1 MAAWCCRDP
10 TPSEENATIVS
21 IPGRKSGR
29 TGAVMKLKIT
39 VHGVAYEVDVEV
51 LDAKDEMHGA
61 ASPLPPAPTAA
72 PAAPASAG
80 PVAVA
85 APVAG
90 PGSAAPPLGGT
101 GGVASPIAGTVLEV
115 KVKVGDKVEQ
125 GQTLL
130 VIEAM
135 KMETAIAAPG
145 VGQIKAVLVAAGD
158 AVRENQTL
166 VDFV

>member
-1 MAAWCCRDP
+1 
-10 TPSEENATIVS
+10 
-21 IPGRKSGR
+21 
-29 TGAVMKLKIT
+29 MKLKIT

-51 LDAKDEMHGA
+51 LDAKDEMHQV
-61 ASPLPPAPTAA
+61 ASPLPPVLPTAPTVPGPVPAAVPA
-72 PAAPASAG
+72 PAGGPDTAG
-80 PVAVA
+80 SNLNDA
-85 APVAG
+85 
-90 PGSAAPPLGGT
+90 

-115 KVKVGDKVEQ
+115 KVKVGDQVEQ

-145 VGQIKAVLVAAGD
+145 AGKVKAVLVAAGD

-166 VDFV
+166 VDFA

>member
-1 MAAWCCRDP
+1 
-10 TPSEENATIVS
+10 
-21 IPGRKSGR
+21 
-29 TGAVMKLKIT
+29 MKLKIT

-51 LDAKDEMHGA
+51 LDAKDEMRRA
-61 ASPLPPAPTAA
+61 ASPLPPAPHDA
-72 PAAPASAG
+72 PTIPGPVPMAG
-80 PVAVA
+80 PV
-85 APVAG
+85 
-90 PGSAAPPLGGT
+90 PGSTTAVPATGT

-115 KVKVGDKVEQ
+115 KVKVGDQVDQ

-145 VGQIKAVLVAAGD
+145 AGQIKAVLVAAGD

-166 VDFV
+166 VELA